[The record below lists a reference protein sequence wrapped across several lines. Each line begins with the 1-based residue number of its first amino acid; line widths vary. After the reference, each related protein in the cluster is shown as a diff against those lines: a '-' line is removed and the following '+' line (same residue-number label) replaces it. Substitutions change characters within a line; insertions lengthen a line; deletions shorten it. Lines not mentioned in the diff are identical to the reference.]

1 MNSLSKLA
9 LVLTFCTGMIAC
21 SGGKAVKGD
30 YGVVPLPQ
38 EVTLTNGNPFVLSPS
53 TKIFYPEGNDKMKK
67 NAEFLASYIKEITGY
82 ELATATGQPGKGISL
97 VIDQSIQNPEGYQ
110 LTVSDNGIRIAGSTD
125 AGVFYGIQT
134 LRKSIPATAQ
144 GMNVE
149 LPAATIND
157 YPRFAYRGMML
168 DVSRHFFPVDSVKTY
183 LDILALHN
191 QNTFHWHLSDDQ
203 GWRIEIKKY
212 PELAEIGGQLPNNGR
227 KGGYYTQEEFK
238 DLVNYANERFITII
252 PEVDIPGHT
261 AAVFAA
267 YPDFKNAVKFKTK
280 VNIPGQAFNA
290 LDVDD
295 PKAMQFMEDV
305 IAELAALAPGNY
317 IHIGGDEAIGLPHD
331 KFVRFINK
339 TREIVLKNGKKM
351 VGWQETARA
360 DISEG
365 DVIQHWIYLKQK
377 SEDSSKKKDNI
388 PAEYKE
394 IMALF
399 AEFMKEAPK
408 DPGLGISKKAKVIL
422 SPSGY
427 VYLDHKYLEPSA
439 DSTQNAEQE
448 RLGMAA
454 YEKQTIQE
462 MYDWD
467 PMTFNPTVENPQKD
481 VAGIEAAIW
490 CETITNFRDLQF
502 LLMPRLAGVAEKGWS
517 KVENTHWD
525 EYRVRLGAQAPLWE
539 KADWNYFKS
548 SLVDWK

>member
-38 EVTLTNGNPFVLSPS
+38 EVTLTNGNPFVLSPF

-238 DLVNYANERFITII
+238 DLVNYAKERFITII

-261 AAVFAA
+261 AAIFAA
-267 YPDFKNAVKFKTK
+267 YPDFKNAVKFKTN

-295 PKAMQFMEDV
+295 PKAMQFTEDV

-365 DVIQHWIYLKQK
+365 DVIQHWI
-377 SEDSSKKKDNI
+377 
-388 PAEYKE
+388 
-394 IMALF
+394 
-399 AEFMKEAPK
+399 
-408 DPGLGISKKAKVIL
+408 
-422 SPSGY
+422 
-427 VYLDHKYLEPSA
+427 
-439 DSTQNAEQE
+439 
-448 RLGMAA
+448 
-454 YEKQTIQE
+454 
-462 MYDWD
+462 
-467 PMTFNPTVENPQKD
+467 
-481 VAGIEAAIW
+481 
-490 CETITNFRDLQF
+490 
-502 LLMPRLAGVAEKGWS
+502 
-517 KVENTHWD
+517 
-525 EYRVRLGAQAPLWE
+525 
-539 KADWNYFKS
+539 
-548 SLVDWK
+548 

>member
-38 EVTLTNGNPFVLSPS
+38 EVTLTNGNPFVLSPF

-295 PKAMQFMEDV
+295 PKAMQFTEDV

-377 SEDSSKKKDNI
+377 NEDSSKKKDNI

-427 VYLDHKYLEPSA
+427 VYLDH
-439 DSTQNAEQE
+439 N
-448 RLGMAA
+448 
-454 YEKQTIQE
+454 
-462 MYDWD
+462 
-467 PMTFNPTVENPQKD
+467 
-481 VAGIEAAIW
+481 IW
-490 CETITNFRDLQF
+490 NQVRTPPKTR
-502 LLMPRLAGVAEKGWS
+502 S
-517 KVENTHWD
+517 KNV
-525 EYRVRLGAQAPLWE
+525 
-539 KADWNYFKS
+539 
-548 SLVDWK
+548 

>member
-1 MNSLSKLA
+1 MTDPKEFADLPKAYGLSPKDSVPVDESYSLSIQKRN
-9 LVLTFCTGMIAC
+9 I
-21 SGGKAVKGD
+21 
-30 YGVVPLPQ
+30 
-38 EVTLTNGNPFVLSPS
+38 
-53 TKIFYPEGNDKMKK
+53 
-67 NAEFLASYIKEITGY
+67 YIKATTLEGIYRGITTLKQIVGGN
-82 ELATATGQPGKGISL
+82 LQPGGEKIYL
-97 VIDQSIQNPEGYQ
+97 PLLEVK
-110 LTVSDNGIRIAGSTD
+110 D
-125 AGVFYGIQT
+125 A
-134 LRKSIPATAQ
+134 
-144 GMNVE
+144 
-149 LPAATIND
+149 
-157 YPRFAYRGMML
+157 PRFAWRGL
-168 DVSRHFFPVDSVKTY
+168 SFDVSRCFFDPEEVKQVI
-183 LDILALHN
+183 DMVALYKMNVLHM
-191 QNTFHWHLSDDQ
+191 HLSDNQ

-295 PKAMQFMEDV
+295 PKAMRFTEDV

-394 IMALF
+394 IMAYSQIH
-399 AEFMKEAPK
+399 ERGTKR
-408 DPGLGISKKAKVIL
+408 
-422 SPSGY
+422 SGSWY
-427 VYLDHKYLEPSA
+427 IQKSES
-439 DSTQNAEQE
+439 DSLAE
-448 RLGMAA
+448 RL
-454 YEKQTIQE
+454 
-462 MYDWD
+462 
-467 PMTFNPTVENPQKD
+467 
-481 VAGIEAAIW
+481 
-490 CETITNFRDLQF
+490 
-502 LLMPRLAGVAEKGWS
+502 RLSG
-517 KVENTHWD
+517 
-525 EYRVRLGAQAPLWE
+525 P
-539 KADWNYFKS
+539 
-548 SLVDWK
+548 